1 MIVETVTTTIN
12 PDGTVNCAA
21 MGVEWGDEEIVIKPY
36 RSTRTLR
43 NLEARGAAV
52 VNLTDDI
59 LLFTQAALEDPHPP
73 TRPAAVVDGAVL
85 ADACSWREVTV
96 DAIDATGP
104 RARVTTRVVGRGQ
117 RARVHRLQPGVPRGP
132 RGLDPRLARPPAA
145 GGRDPRRAGAP
156 GRRRGQDG
164 RPARAGGDGL
174 RPGAGARRDRRRMTT
189 VRVEAPARL
198 HMGMLDASGDGPRRF
213 GGLGVA
219 VSRPAVVVEAS
230 ASDELTR
237 RRPGRRARPRRG
249 AALPRGARPAAGA
262 RVRVLE
268 AIPAHAGLGSGTK
281 LALAVTAALSA
292 LAGQS
297 PDPAAMART
306 AGRGAR
312 SAVGLWTFAL
322 GGFVVEGGRR
332 PGADE
337 PAPLL
342 TRHAMPDEWRC
353 VLVIPA
359 AEPGLSGGPEEAA
372 FADLRPDPD
381 RSAEIAQLVLT
392 ALLPALVERDLAE
405 FGAALSRIQRL
416 VGDAFAPVQ
425 GGTFHPQAGP
435 LVDALL
441 RLGAAGAGQSSWGPA
456 VYGLVGSE
464 QQGHEVVRGLEAELG
479 AGGRAE
485 VVRFDNH
492 GARVEVA

>member
-1 MIVETVTTTIN
+1 
-12 PDGTVNCAA
+12 
-21 MGVEWGDEEIVIKPY
+21 
-36 RSTRTLR
+36 
-43 NLEARGAAV
+43 
-52 VNLTDDI
+52 
-59 LLFTQAALEDPHPP
+59 
-73 TRPAAVVDGAVL
+73 
-85 ADACSWREVTV
+85 
-96 DAIDATGP
+96 
-104 RARVTTRVVGRGQ
+104 
-117 RARVHRLQPGVPRGP
+117 
-132 RGLDPRLARPPAA
+132 
-145 GGRDPRRAGAP
+145 
-156 GRRRGQDG
+156 
-164 RPARAGGDGL
+164 
-174 RPGAGARRDRRRMTT
+174 MTT

-230 ASDELTR
+230 TSDELTVEG
-237 RRPGRRARPRRG
+237 PDAERALAVAQRCLD
-249 AALPRGARPAAGA
+249 ALGGAAGA

-332 PGADE
+332 PGTNE
-337 PAPLL
+337 PSPMLM
-342 TRHAMPDEWRC
+342 RHAMPDEWRC

-359 AEPGLSGGPEEAA
+359 ATPGLSGGPEEAA
-372 FADLRPDPD
+372 FSDLRSDPE
-381 RSAEIAQLVLT
+381 RSAEISQVVLT
-392 ALLPALVERDLAE
+392 GLLPALVERDLVE
-405 FGAALSRIQRL
+405 FGAALTRVQRL
-416 VGDAFAPVQ
+416 VGDSFAPVQ
-425 GGTFHPQAGP
+425 GGTFHPQAGA

-464 QQGHEVVRGLEAELG
+464 QQGREVVRGLEPELG

-485 VVRFDNH
+485 VVRFDNR
-492 GARVEVA
+492 GARVEVLA